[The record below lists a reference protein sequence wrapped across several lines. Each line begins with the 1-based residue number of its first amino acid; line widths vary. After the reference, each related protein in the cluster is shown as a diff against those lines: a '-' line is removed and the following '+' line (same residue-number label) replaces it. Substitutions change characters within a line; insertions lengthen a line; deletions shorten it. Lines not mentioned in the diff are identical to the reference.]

1 MPEYRGYIIGSDGH
15 IQKAVEECER
25 GNAAME
31 PAWQPVDV
39 HGFEL
44 WQRTRKTARFH
55 HDPDSSF
62 ECGTDWGLWHFQTI
76 VRIDWFLTHECR

>member
-31 PAWQPVDV
+31 PAQQPVDV
-39 HGFEL
+39 HGVEL
-44 WQRTRKTARFH
+44 WQRARKTARFH
-55 HDPDSSF
+55 HEPGF
-62 ECGTDWGLWHFQTI
+62 KF
-76 VRIDWFLTHECR
+76 